1 MKQFIYINKTNYIIK
16 DKRFIFNYYKNNNTY
31 KQQKFDCPNEIYDLI
46 MLKDGG
52 LREGP
57 LFTVAE
63 SDYRFSIYVSDL
75 FSKYKLKNESNHM
88 NILWIRK
95 SFYNYIEEK
104 LDNDQITFDE

>member
-1 MKQFIYINKTNYIIK
+1 
-16 DKRFIFNYYKNNNTY
+16 
-31 KQQKFDCPNEIYDLI
+31 

-63 SDYRFSIYVSDL
+63 SDYRFSIYVCDL

-88 NILWIRK
+88 NIL
-95 SFYNYIEEK
+95 
-104 LDNDQITFDE
+104 